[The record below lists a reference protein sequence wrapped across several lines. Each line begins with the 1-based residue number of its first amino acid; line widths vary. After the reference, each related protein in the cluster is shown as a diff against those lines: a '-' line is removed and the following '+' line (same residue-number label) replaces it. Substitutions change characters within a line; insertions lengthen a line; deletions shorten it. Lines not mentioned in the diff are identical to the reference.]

1 MGCALIAAS
10 DSAMPNLTFLGL
22 HFFHTLA
29 LALWVGGIVAIGILV
44 APVAFSEAPSRAI
57 AGRIVGRS
65 LLRFDRVV
73 MFCIL
78 ALILTS
84 ILMVRWYG
92 RWSPWYAIEYACIA
106 LMTGS
111 ALVSMFVIT
120 PRMQRL
126 RLQRERPPS
135 KTSEDPG
142 ADSAED
148 EFRRL
153 HRLSVLSMQF
163 NLACG
168 TIAIL
173 FS

>member
-1 MGCALIAAS
+1 
-10 DSAMPNLTFLGL
+10 MPNLTFLGL
-22 HFFHTLA
+22 HFFHTMA
-29 LALWVGGIVAIGILV
+29 LALWVGGIVAIGVLV

-73 MFCIL
+73 MVCIV

-84 ILMVRWYG
+84 ILLVRWYG

-111 ALVSMFVIT
+111 ALFSMFVLT
-120 PRMQRL
+120 PRMRRL
-126 RLQRERPPS
+126 RPDEESPHTDAPAS
-135 KTSEDPG
+135 KAMNTDK
-142 ADSAED
+142 D
-148 EFRRL
+148 EFHRL
-153 HRLSVLSMQF
+153 HRLSVLLMQF

>member
-1 MGCALIAAS
+1 
-10 DSAMPNLTFLGL
+10 MPNLTFLGL
-22 HFFHTLA
+22 HFVHSMA
-29 LALWVGGIVAIGILV
+29 LALWVGGIVAIGVLV

-73 MFCIL
+73 LVCIV

-84 ILMVRWYG
+84 VLLVRWYG

-106 LMTGS
+106 MMTGS
-111 ALVSMFVIT
+111 ALFSMFVLT
-120 PRMQRL
+120 PRMRRL
-126 RLQRERPPS
+126 RQQEESPQ
-135 KTSEDPG
+135 
-142 ADSAED
+142 ADAPAGTAIDHDNE
-148 EFRRL
+148 EFQRL

>member
-1 MGCALIAAS
+1 
-10 DSAMPNLTFLGL
+10 MPNLTFLGL
-22 HFFHTLA
+22 HFFHTMA

-44 APVAFSEAPSRAI
+44 APVAFAESPSRAI

-73 MFCIL
+73 MVCIVT
-78 ALILTS
+78 LIFTS
-84 ILMVRWYG
+84 VLLVRWCG
-92 RWSPWYAIEYACIA
+92 RWSPWYAIEYVCVA
-106 LMTGS
+106 LMSAS
-111 ALVSMFVIT
+111 ALFSMFVLT
-120 PRMQRL
+120 PRLRRL
-126 RLQRERPPS
+126 RLHEGSSDTAASSRVAN
-135 KTSEDPG
+135 EDDG
-142 ADSAED
+142 ED
-148 EFRRL
+148 DRGEFHRL